1 MSLIQRKGVKR
12 AASKQ
17 IQETAHILENIQG
30 RDKSVKRKQG
40 KQFEGTYNLKR
51 AECKK
56 GGKLQFRK
64 KERNEQMRGTH
75 FLKSTD
81 GQTS

>member
-17 IQETAHILENIQG
+17 IQETAHILENTQG

-40 KQFEGTYNLKR
+40 K
-51 AECKK
+51 AV
-56 GGKLQFRK
+56 
-64 KERNEQMRGTH
+64 
-75 FLKSTD
+75 
-81 GQTS
+81 